1 MEQAMQAA
9 GNVVQGVAG
18 YEAGKYNRDL
28 NNTMAIEE
36 GRAGAAR
43 EAEIRE
49 AARMAIGDQL
59 AGQGGSGF
67 QMGSGSAVD
76 ALAMSQ
82 VNAALDALAAR
93 RDATG
98 RARARTIEGKQ
109 AMAAGENALTVGMI
123 GAASNVASMKSDWAA
138 ARSGT
143 TPRSGGK

>member
-1 MEQAMQAA
+1 MEATQAL

-28 NNTMAIEE
+28 SRTMATEE

-49 AARMAIGDQL
+49 AARMAIGEQI

-67 QMGSGSAVD
+67 QMGAGSAVD

-93 RDATG
+93 RDAAG
-98 RARARTIEGKQ
+98 RARSQIVQGKQ
-109 AMAAGENALTVGMI
+109 AFAAGENALVAGMI
-123 GAASNVASMKSDWAA
+123 GAASSIQNSRTDWAA

-143 TPRSGGK
+143 RRGG